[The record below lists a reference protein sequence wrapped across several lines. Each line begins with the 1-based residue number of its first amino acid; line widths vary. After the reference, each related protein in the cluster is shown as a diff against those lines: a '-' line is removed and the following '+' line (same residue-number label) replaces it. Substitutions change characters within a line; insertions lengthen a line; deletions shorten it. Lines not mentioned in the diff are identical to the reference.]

1 MIGGRGT
8 YYCKNCLHIWYIL
21 FNDI

>member
-8 YYCKNCLHIWYIL
+8 YYCKNCLHLWYIL